1 MGQTNLCGHK
11 LYSLI
16 WQKKIIELSDPKL
29 RSLLSNQIEN
39 ALGYL
44 GGNLSESRR
53 KSLEYYLGDKLG
65 TEIDGRSQVVSTDVA
80 DTIESIL
87 PNLLRVFTASDKVV
101 RCEPVTAEDV
111 PLAEQAT
118 AYLNHVFYKDNNG
131 FQLLY
136 NFFKDALIEKN
147 GFLKIY
153 YDESEKVEFETYKN
167 LSKAEKDLLEDTKD
181 EIEIIEEEEIEDET
195 AKEQFEALLEQYE
208 DQGAD
213 VSQVQEPDFI
223 LYNCKIKRTKKTGK
237 IKIESVPPEEFLIDR
252 NAKSIDD
259 ADFVSH
265 KVLMSRS
272 DLVAMGYDEDEVN
285 DLPTSEEDIYNTEE
299 ITRQRNIDEYPV
311 DSATDKSTEK
321 VLIYESYV
329 KYDYDEDGIA
339 ELRRI
344 VSAGDD
350 GSMVLE
356 NMPCDNVPF
365 VTVTPIP
372 MPHRF
377 YGRSISELVEDIQL
391 MKSTVMRQLLDNMYL
406 TNNNRVAIMD
416 GMVNMDDLLTTRP
429 GGVVRTKQP
438 PGQVMQPLQAQPI
451 SQQAFPMLSYLDSVR
466 EARTG
471 ITKSAQ
477 GLDADTLNSKTATGV
492 NTLMTQTQM
501 RSELIARI
509 FAETGVKDL
518 FRKIFELMVKY
529 QDRERVVML
538 NNQYVPV
545 KPTEWKDKFNI
556 SIVVGLGTGSKEQ
569 QTVMLN
575 SILER
580 QIQAFQLQGG
590 KEMPMVTLKNIY
602 NTLSKVI
609 ENAGLKNVESYFVD
623 PDIGKQM
630 MPPPQPPPLTP
641 IEKIEFTR
649 IDAENKRKI
658 ADLELQAQQLNQKTQ
673 EMTLDFEAKI
683 KEMALKY
690 NTQLDT
696 TKIKADAELDKMMM
710 ASDTKII
717 EQAQKSANMFSKQ
730 VQGLDENQRPGGQ
743 VGGNQPIQPSQT
755 DTGE

>member
-1 MGQTNLCGHK
+1 MA
-11 LYSLI
+11 
-16 WQKKIIELSDPKL
+16 KKIIELSDPKL

-44 GGNLSESRR
+44 GGQLSQSRR

-87 PNLLRVFTASDKVV
+87 PNLLRIFTASDKVV
-101 RCEPVTAEDV
+101 NCEPVTAEDV

-118 AYLNHVFYKDNNG
+118 AYINHVFYKDNNG

-147 GFLKIY
+147 GFLKVY
-153 YDESEKVEFETYKN
+153 YDEAEKVEFETYKN
-167 LSKAEKDLLEDTKD
+167 LSKAEKDALMDTQD
-181 EIEIIEEEEIEDET
+181 DIEVIEEEKFEDEK
-195 AKEQFEALLEQYE
+195 AKDQFAALLEQYE
-208 DQGAD
+208 DQGVD
-213 VSQVQEPDFI
+213 VSKVEKPDLN
-223 LYNCKIKRTKKTGK
+223 LYNCKIKRTSMGGK

-252 NAKSIDD
+252 NAKTIDD

-272 DLVAMGYDEDEVN
+272 DLVAMGYDEEEVAN
-285 DLPTSEEDIYNTEE
+285 LPRSDTDIYNTEE
-299 ITRQRNIDEYPV
+299 IVRERNIDEYPV
-311 DSATDKSTEK
+311 DNYTDSSTEK

-329 KYDYDEDGIA
+329 RYDYDEDGIA
-339 ELRRI
+339 ELRKI

-356 NMPCDNVPF
+356 NMPCDNIPF

-377 YGRSISELVEDIQL
+377 YGRSVSELVEDIQL

-406 TNNNRVAIMD
+406 TNNNRVAVMD

-438 PGQVMQPLQAQPI
+438 PNQVMQPLQSQPI
-451 SQQAFPMLSYLDSVR
+451 SQQAFPMLSYLDTVR

-529 QDRERVVML
+529 QDKERIVMI

-569 QTVMLN
+569 QIIMLN
-575 SILER
+575 NILER
-580 QIQAFQLQGG
+580 QLQAFQLQGG
-590 KEMPMVTLKNIY
+590 KEMPMVTLKNMY
-602 NTLSKVI
+602 NTLTKII
-609 ENAGLKNVESYFVD
+609 ENAGLKNIESYFVN

-630 MPPPQPPPLTP
+630 MPPPQPPALTP

-658 ADLELQAQQLNQKTQ
+658 ADLELQYQELQQKSQ
-673 EMTLDFEAKI
+673 EMQLDFEAKI

-696 TKIKADAELDKMMM
+696 AKIKADAELEKSGI
-710 ASDTKII
+710 ASDTKIL
-717 EQAQKSANMFSKQ
+717 EQAQKSANMFAEQLK
-730 VQGLDENQRPGGQ
+730 GLNGDQRPGKEI
-743 VGGNQPIQPSQT
+743 GGNQPIQPSQT
-755 DTGE
+755 DSGE

>member
-1 MGQTNLCGHK
+1 MAD
-11 LYSLI
+11 
-16 WQKKIIELSDPKL
+16 KKIEFDLKL
-29 RSLLSNQIEN
+29 KSVLGNHIEN

-44 GGNLSESRR
+44 GGNLSESRK

-65 TEIDGRSQVVSTDVA
+65 TEIDGRSQVVSTDVS

-87 PNLLRVFTASDKVV
+87 PNLLRIFTASDKVV
-101 RCEPVTAEDV
+101 KCEPVTAEDV
-111 PLAEQAT
+111 PMADQAT
-118 AYLNHVFYKDNNG
+118 AYLNHVFYKENNG

-153 YDESEKVEFETYKN
+153 WDESESVEFETYQN
-167 LSKAEKDLLEDTKD
+167 LSLEDKESLEDTRD
-181 EIEIIEEEEIEDET
+181 EIEFIEEEEVEDEYSK
-195 AKEQFEALLEQYE
+195 AEFEKVIEQYE
-208 DQGAD
+208 AQGLEMPEM
-213 VSQVQEPDFI
+213 QIPDFV

-237 IKIESVPPEEFLIDR
+237 IKVESVPPEEFLIDR
-252 NAKSIDD
+252 NAKTIED
-259 ADFVSH
+259 AEFVSH
-265 KVLMSRS
+265 KVLISRS
-272 DLVAMGYDEDEVN
+272 DLIAMGYDEDEVN
-285 DLPTSEEDIYNTEE
+285 SLPASSDDIYNTEN
-299 ITRQRNIDEYPV
+299 IVRQGNIDEYL
-311 DSATDKSTEK
+311 TDDYAQGQNTK
-321 VLIYESYV
+321 VSIYESYV

-339 ELRRI
+339 ELRKI

-356 NMPCDNVPF
+356 NMPCDNIPF

-377 YGRSISELVEDIQL
+377 YGRSVSELVEDIQL

-406 TNNNRVAIMD
+406 TNNNRVAVMD

-438 PGQVMQPLQAQPI
+438 PNQVMQPLQSQPI
-451 SQQAFPMLSYLDSVR
+451 SQQAFPMLSYLDTVR

-518 FRKIFELMVKY
+518 FRKILELMVKY
-529 QDRERVVML
+529 QDREKVVML
-538 NNQYVPV
+538 NNQYIPV
-545 KPTEWKDKFNI
+545 KPTEWKDRFNI

-590 KEMPMVTLKNIY
+590 KEMPMVSLKNIY

-609 ENAGLKNVESYFVD
+609 ENAGLKNVENYFVD

-658 ADLELQAQQLNQKTQ
+658 ADLELQSKELAQKTQ
-673 EMTLDFEAKI
+673 EMQLDFEAKI

-696 TKIKADAELDKMMM
+696 AKIKADADLDKMLMS
-710 ASDTKII
+710 SDTKII
-717 EQAQKSANMFSKQ
+717 EQAQKSANMFSDQLK
-730 VQGLDENQRPGGQ
+730 GINESERPGGQ
-743 VGGNQPIQPSQT
+743 GGGDQPIQRSQT
-755 DTGE
+755 DIRE

>member
-1 MGQTNLCGHK
+1 MAN
-11 LYSLI
+11 
-16 WQKKIIELSDPKL
+16 KKIEFDLKL
-29 RSLLSNQIEN
+29 KNLLGNHIEN

-44 GGNLSESRR
+44 GGNLSESRK
-53 KSLEYYLGDKLG
+53 KSIEYYLGDKLG
-65 TEIDGRSQVVSTDVA
+65 TEIDGRSQVVSTDVS

-118 AYLNHVFYKDNNG
+118 AYLNHVFYKDNDG

-153 YDESEKVEFETYKN
+153 WDESESVEFETYQN
-167 LSKAEKDLLEDTKD
+167 LSAEDKEALSDTKD
-181 EIEIIEEEEIEDET
+181 EIEIIEEEEIEDED
-195 AKEQFEALLEQYE
+195 AKEQFEKVIEQYE
-208 DQGAD
+208 AQGL
-213 VSQVQEPDFI
+213 EMPEMETPDFV

-252 NAKSIDD
+252 NAKTIDD

-285 DLPTSEEDIYNTEE
+285 ELPASSDDIYNTEDMV
-299 ITRQRNIDEYPV
+299 RQRDVDEYPV
-311 DSATDKSTEK
+311 DNYTQGQNTK

-339 ELRRI
+339 ELRKI

-377 YGRSISELVEDIQL
+377 YGRSVSELVEDIQL

-406 TNNNRVAIMD
+406 TNNNRVAVMD

-438 PGQVMQPLQAQPI
+438 PNQVMQPMTAQPI
-451 SQQAFPMLSYLDSVR
+451 SQQAFPLLSYLDTVR

-538 NNQYVPV
+538 NNQYIPV

-658 ADLELQAQQLNQKTQ
+658 ADLQLQAQQLNQKTQ

-730 VQGLDENQRPGGQ
+730 VQGLDANQRPGGQ

>member
-1 MGQTNLCGHK
+1 MAD
-11 LYSLI
+11 
-16 WQKKIIELSDPKL
+16 KKIEFDLKL
-29 RSLLSNQIEN
+29 KSILGNHIEN

-44 GGNLSESRR
+44 GGNLSESRK

-65 TEIDGRSQVVSTDVA
+65 TEIDGRSQVVSTDVS

-87 PNLLRVFTASDKVV
+87 PNLLRIFTASDKVV
-101 RCEPVTAEDV
+101 KCEPVTAEDV
-111 PLAEQAT
+111 PMADQAT
-118 AYLNHVFYKDNNG
+118 AYLNHVFYKENNG

-153 YDESEKVEFETYKN
+153 WDESESVEFETYQN
-167 LSKAEKDLLEDTKD
+167 LSLEDKEALEDTRD
-181 EIEIIEEEEIEDET
+181 EIEFIEEEEVEDEFSK
-195 AKEQFEALLEQYE
+195 AEFEKAIEQYE
-208 DQGAD
+208 TQGLEIPEM
-213 VSQVQEPDFI
+213 QTPDFI

-237 IKIESVPPEEFLIDR
+237 IKVESVPPEEFLIDR
-252 NAKSIDD
+252 NAKTIED

-265 KVLMSRS
+265 KVLISRS
-272 DLVAMGYDEDEVN
+272 DLIAMGYDEDEVN
-285 DLPTSEEDIYNTEE
+285 NLPASSDDIYNTEN
-299 ITRQRNIDEYPV
+299 TVRQGDIDEYL
-311 DSATDKSTEK
+311 TDNYAQGQNTK
-321 VLIYESYV
+321 VSIYESYV

-339 ELRRI
+339 ELRKI

-356 NMPCDNVPF
+356 NMPCDNIPF

-377 YGRSISELVEDIQL
+377 YGRSVSELVEDIQL

-406 TNNNRVAIMD
+406 TNNNRVAVMD

-438 PGQVMQPLQAQPI
+438 PNQVMQPLQSQPI
-451 SQQAFPMLSYLDSVR
+451 SQQAFPMLSYLDTVR

-529 QDRERVVML
+529 QDKEKVVML
-538 NNQYVPV
+538 NNQYIPV
-545 KPTEWKDKFNI
+545 KPTEWKDRFNI

-590 KEMPMVTLKNIY
+590 KEMPMVSLKNIY

-609 ENAGLKNVESYFVD
+609 ENAGLKNVENYFVD

-658 ADLELQAQQLNQKTQ
+658 ADLELQSKELAQKTQ
-673 EMTLDFEAKI
+673 EMQLDFEAKI

-696 TKIKADAELDKMMM
+696 AKIKADADLDKMMM
-710 ASDTKII
+710 SSDTKII
-717 EQAQKSANMFSKQ
+717 EQAQKSANMFSDQLK
-730 VQGLDENQRPGGQ
+730 GINESERPGGQ
-743 VGGNQPIQPSQT
+743 GGGDQPIQRSQT
-755 DTGE
+755 DIRE

>member
-1 MGQTNLCGHK
+1 MAN
-11 LYSLI
+11 
-16 WQKKIIELSDPKL
+16 KKIEFDLKL
-29 RSLLSNQIEN
+29 KTLLGNHIEN

-44 GGNLSESRR
+44 GGNLSESRK

-65 TEIDGRSQVVSTDVA
+65 TEIDGRSQVVSTDVS

-153 YDESEKVEFETYKN
+153 WDESESVEFETYQN
-167 LSKAEKDLLEDTKD
+167 LSAEDKEALSDTKD
-181 EIEIIEEEEIEDET
+181 EIEIIEEEEIEDED
-195 AKEQFEALLEQYE
+195 AKEQFEKVIEQYE
-208 DQGAD
+208 AQGL
-213 VSQVQEPDFI
+213 EMPEMETPDFV

-252 NAKSIDD
+252 NAKTIEE

-285 DLPTSEEDIYNTEE
+285 ELPASSDDIYNTEDMV
-299 ITRQRNIDEYPV
+299 RQRDVDEYPV
-311 DSATDKSTEK
+311 DNYTQGQNTK

-339 ELRRI
+339 ELRKI

-356 NMPCDNVPF
+356 NMPCDNIPF

-377 YGRSISELVEDIQL
+377 YGRSVSELVEDIQL

-438 PGQVMQPLQAQPI
+438 PNQVMQPMTAQPI
-451 SQQAFPMLSYLDSVR
+451 SQQAFPLLSYLDTVR

-538 NNQYVPV
+538 NNQYIPV

-658 ADLELQAQQLNQKTQ
+658 ADLQLQAQQLNQKTQ

-730 VQGLDENQRPGGQ
+730 VQGLDANQRPGGQ
-743 VGGNQPIQPSQT
+743 VAGNQPIQPSQT

>member
-1 MGQTNLCGHK
+1 MA
-11 LYSLI
+11 
-16 WQKKIIELSDPKL
+16 KKIIELSDPKL
-29 RSLLSNQIEN
+29 RSLLSNQIDN

-44 GGNLSESRR
+44 GGHLSQSRR

-65 TEIDGRSQVVSTDVA
+65 TEIDGRSQVVSTDVS
-80 DTIESIL
+80 DTVESIL
-87 PNLLRVFTASDKVV
+87 PNLLRVFTASDNVV
-101 RCEPVTAEDV
+101 RCDPVTAEDV
-111 PLAEQAT
+111 PLAEQAS
-118 AYLNHVFYKDNNG
+118 AYLNHVFYKENNG

-153 YDESEKVEFETYKN
+153 YDESETVEHETYKN
-167 LSKAEKDLLEDTKD
+167 LTKAEKDALNDTKD
-181 EIEIIEEEEIEDET
+181 DIEEVEEEVFEDES
-195 AKEQFEALLEQYE
+195 AKEDYEKLIEQYE
-208 DQGAD
+208 ARGVD
-213 VSQVQEPDFI
+213 VSQVQKPDFT
-223 LYNCKIKRTKKTGK
+223 LYNCKIKRTKKAGK
-237 IKIESVPPEEFLIDR
+237 VKIESVPPEEFLISR

-272 DLVAMGYDEDEVN
+272 DLVAMGYDEEEVN
-285 DLPTSEEDIYNTEE
+285 SLPKSDEDIFNTEE
-299 ITRQRNIDEYPV
+299 IVRSRNIDEFNI

-329 KYDYDEDGIA
+329 RYDFDEDGIA
-339 ELRRI
+339 ELRKI
-344 VSAGDD
+344 ISAGDS

-356 NMPCDNVPF
+356 NMPCDNIPF
-365 VTVTPIP
+365 VTITPIP

-438 PGQVMQPLQAQPI
+438 PNQVMQPLQAQPI
-451 SQQAFPMLSYLDSVR
+451 SNQAFPMLNYLDTVR

-492 NTLMTQTQM
+492 NALMTQTQM

-518 FRKIFELMVKY
+518 FRKIFELMIKY
-529 QDRERVVML
+529 QDKEKIVML

-545 KPTEWKDKFNI
+545 RPTEWKDKFNI
-556 SIVVGLGTGSKEQ
+556 NIVVGLGTGSKEQ
-569 QTVMLN
+569 QTITLN
-575 SILER
+575 NILER
-580 QIQAFQLQGG
+580 QLQAFQLQGG
-590 KEMPMVTLKNIY
+590 KEMPMVTLKNMY
-602 NTLSKVI
+602 NTLSKII
-609 ENAGLKNVESYFVD
+609 ENAGLKNVESYFVN
-623 PDIGKQM
+623 PDVGKQM
-630 MPPPQPPPLTP
+630 MPPPAPPPLTP

-658 ADLELQAQQLNQKTQ
+658 ADLELHYQELQQKSQ
-673 EMTLDFEAKI
+673 EMALDFEAKI
-683 KEMALKY
+683 KDMALKY

-696 TKIKADAELDKMMM
+696 AKIKADADLDKMMM
-710 ASDTKII
+710 SGNSKIL
-717 EQAQKSANMFSKQ
+717 EQAQKSANMFSQQ
-730 VQGLDENQRPGGQ
+730 VQGLNGNQRPGKEIGR
-743 VGGNQPIQPSQT
+743 NQPIQPSQT
-755 DTGE
+755 NTGE

>member
-1 MGQTNLCGHK
+1 MAD
-11 LYSLI
+11 
-16 WQKKIIELSDPKL
+16 KKIEFDLKL
-29 RSLLSNQIEN
+29 KSVLGNHIEN

-44 GGNLSESRR
+44 GGNLSESRK

-65 TEIDGRSQVVSTDVA
+65 TEIDGRSQVVSTDVS

-87 PNLLRVFTASDKVV
+87 PNLLRIFTASDKVV
-101 RCEPVTAEDV
+101 KCEPVTAEDV
-111 PLAEQAT
+111 PMADQAT
-118 AYLNHVFYKDNNG
+118 TYLNHVFYKENNG

-153 YDESEKVEFETYKN
+153 WDESESVEFETYQN
-167 LSKAEKDLLEDTKD
+167 LSLEDKEALEDTRD
-181 EIEIIEEEEIEDET
+181 EIEFIEEEEVEDEFS
-195 AKEQFEALLEQYE
+195 KGEFEKAIEQYE
-208 DQGAD
+208 AQGLEIPEM
-213 VSQVQEPDFI
+213 QTPDFI

-237 IKIESVPPEEFLIDR
+237 IKVESVPPEEFLIDR
-252 NAKSIDD
+252 NAKTIED

-265 KVLMSRS
+265 KVLISRS
-272 DLVAMGYDEDEVN
+272 DLIAMGYDEDEVN
-285 DLPTSEEDIYNTEE
+285 NLPASSDDIYNTEN
-299 ITRQRNIDEYPV
+299 TVRQGNIDEYL
-311 DSATDKSTEK
+311 TDDYAQGQNTK
-321 VLIYESYV
+321 VSIYESYV

-339 ELRRI
+339 ELRKI

-356 NMPCDNVPF
+356 NMPCDNIPF

-377 YGRSISELVEDIQL
+377 YGRSVSELVEDIQL

-406 TNNNRVAIMD
+406 TNNNRVAVMD

-438 PGQVMQPLQAQPI
+438 PNQVMQPLQSQPI
-451 SQQAFPMLSYLDSVR
+451 SQQAFPMLSYLDTVR

-529 QDRERVVML
+529 QDREKVVML
-538 NNQYVPV
+538 NNQYIPV
-545 KPTEWKDKFNI
+545 KPTEWKDRFNI

-590 KEMPMVTLKNIY
+590 KEMPMVSLKNIY
-602 NTLSKVI
+602 NTLTKVI
-609 ENAGLKNVESYFVD
+609 ENAGLKNVENYFVD

-658 ADLELQAQQLNQKTQ
+658 ADLELQSKELAQKTQ
-673 EMTLDFEAKI
+673 EMQLDFEAKI

-696 TKIKADAELDKMMM
+696 TKIKADADLDKMIMS
-710 ASDTKII
+710 SDTKII
-717 EQAQKSANMFSKQ
+717 EQAQKSANMFSDQLK
-730 VQGLDENQRPGGQ
+730 GINESERPGGQ
-743 VGGNQPIQPSQT
+743 GGGDQPIQRSQT
-755 DTGE
+755 DIRE

>member
-1 MGQTNLCGHK
+1 MA
-11 LYSLI
+11 
-16 WQKKIIELSDPKL
+16 KKIKEISDPQL
-29 RSLLSNQIEN
+29 RSLLSNQINN

-44 GGNLSESRR
+44 GGNLSQARR

-101 RCEPVTAEDV
+101 RCEPITAEDV

-167 LSKAEKDLLEDTKD
+167 LSKADKDALNDTKD
-181 EIEIIEEEEIEDET
+181 EIEVIEEEQYEDES
-195 AKEQFEALLEQYE
+195 AKEDYEKLLEQYQARGV
-208 DQGAD
+208 DTT
-213 VSQVQEPDFI
+213 QVQEPDFT
-223 LYNCKIKRTKKTGK
+223 LYNCKIKRTRKHGK

-265 KVLMSRS
+265 KVLVSRS
-272 DLVAMGYDEDEVN
+272 DLVAMGYDEEEVKN
-285 DLPTSEEDIYNTEE
+285 LPRSDEDIYNTED
-299 ITRQRNIDEYPV
+299 IVRQRNVDEYPV
-311 DSATDKSTEK
+311 NYSTDPSTEK

-339 ELRRI
+339 ELRKI

-365 VTVTPIP
+365 VTITPIP

-377 YGRSISELVEDIQL
+377 YGRSLSELVEDIQL

-406 TNNNRVAIMD
+406 TNNNRVAVMD
-416 GMVNMDDLLTTRP
+416 GMVNMDDLLTSRP

-438 PGQVMQPLQAQPI
+438 PNQVMQPLQAQPI
-451 SQQAFPMLSYLDSVR
+451 SQQAFPLLSYLDSVR
-466 EARTG
+466 EVRTG
-471 ITKSAQ
+471 ISKQIQ
-477 GLDADTLNSKTATGV
+477 GLDPDTLNAKTATGV
-492 NTLMTQTQM
+492 NALMTQTQM
-501 RSELIARI
+501 RSELVARI

-518 FRKIFELMVKY
+518 FSKIFELMVKY
-529 QDRERVVML
+529 QDKERIVML
-538 NNQYVPV
+538 NNTFVPV

-569 QTVMLN
+569 QILLLN
-575 SILER
+575 NILER
-580 QIQAFQLQGG
+580 QLQAFQLQGG
-590 KEMPMVTLKNIY
+590 KEMPMVTLKNMY
-602 NTLSKVI
+602 NTLSKII

-623 PDIGKQM
+623 PEVGKQL
-630 MPPPQPPPLTP
+630 MPPPSPPPLTP

-658 ADLELQAQQLNQKTQ
+658 ADLELQYQELVQKSQ
-673 EMTLDFEAKI
+673 EMALDFEAKI
-683 KEMALKY
+683 KDMALKY

-696 TKIKADAELDKMMM
+696 AKIKADADLDKMMM
-710 ASDTKII
+710 AGQSKIL
-717 EQAQKSANMFSKQ
+717 EQAQKSANMFSQQ
-730 VQGLDENQRPGGQ
+730 VQGLNGNQRPGKEIGR
-743 VGGNQPIQPSQT
+743 NQPIQPSQT
-755 DTGE
+755 NIGE

>member
-1 MGQTNLCGHK
+1 MA
-11 LYSLI
+11 
-16 WQKKIIELSDPKL
+16 KKIIELSDPKL
-29 RSLLSNQIEN
+29 RSLLSNQIDN

-44 GGNLSESRR
+44 GGHLSQSRR

-65 TEIDGRSQVVSTDVA
+65 TEIDGRSQVVSTDVS
-80 DTIESIL
+80 DTVESIL
-87 PNLLRVFTASDKVV
+87 PNLLRVFTASDNVV
-101 RCEPVTAEDV
+101 RCDPVTAEDV
-111 PLAEQAT
+111 PLAEQAS
-118 AYLNHVFYKDNNG
+118 AYLNHVFYKENNG

-153 YDESEKVEFETYKN
+153 YDESETVEHETYKN
-167 LSKAEKDLLEDTKD
+167 LTKAEKDALNDTKD
-181 EIEIIEEEEIEDET
+181 DIEEVEEEVFEDES
-195 AKEQFEALLEQYE
+195 AKEDYEKLIEQYE
-208 DQGAD
+208 ARGVD
-213 VSQVQEPDFI
+213 VSQVQKPDFT
-223 LYNCKIKRTKKTGK
+223 LYNCKIKRTKKAGK
-237 IKIESVPPEEFLIDR
+237 VKIESVPPEEFLISR

-272 DLVAMGYDEDEVN
+272 DLVAMGYDEEEVN
-285 DLPTSEEDIYNTEE
+285 SLPKSDEDIFNTEE
-299 ITRQRNIDEYPV
+299 IVRSRNIDEFNI

-329 KYDYDEDGIA
+329 RYDFDEDGIA
-339 ELRRI
+339 ELRKI
-344 VSAGDD
+344 ISAGDS

-356 NMPCDNVPF
+356 NMPCDNIPF
-365 VTVTPIP
+365 VTITPIP

-438 PGQVMQPLQAQPI
+438 PNQVMQPLQAQPI
-451 SQQAFPMLSYLDSVR
+451 SNQAFPMLNYLDTVR

-518 FRKIFELMVKY
+518 FRKIFELMIKY
-529 QDRERVVML
+529 QDKEKIVML

-545 KPTEWKDKFNI
+545 RPTEWKDKFNI
-556 SIVVGLGTGSKEQ
+556 NIVVGLGTGSKEQ
-569 QTVMLN
+569 QIMMLN
-575 SILER
+575 NILER
-580 QIQAFQLQGG
+580 QLQAFQLQGG
-590 KEMPMVTLKNIY
+590 KEMPMVTLKNMY
-602 NTLSKVI
+602 NTLSKII
-609 ENAGLKNVESYFVD
+609 ENAGLKNVESYFVN
-623 PDIGKQM
+623 PDVGKQM
-630 MPPPQPPPLTP
+630 MPPPAPPPLTP

-658 ADLELQAQQLNQKTQ
+658 ADLELHYQELQQKSQ
-673 EMTLDFEAKI
+673 EMALDFEAKI
-683 KEMALKY
+683 KDMALKY

-696 TKIKADAELDKMMM
+696 AKIKADADLDKMMM
-710 ASDTKII
+710 SGNSKIL
-717 EQAQKSANMFSKQ
+717 EQAQKSANMFSQQ
-730 VQGLDENQRPGGQ
+730 VQGLNGNQRPGKEIGR
-743 VGGNQPIQPSQT
+743 NQPIQPSQT
-755 DTGE
+755 NTGE

>member
-1 MGQTNLCGHK
+1 MAN
-11 LYSLI
+11 
-16 WQKKIIELSDPKL
+16 KKIEFDLKL
-29 RSLLSNQIEN
+29 KTLLGNHIEN

-44 GGNLSESRR
+44 GGNLSESRK

-65 TEIDGRSQVVSTDVA
+65 TEIDGRSQVVSTDVS

-153 YDESEKVEFETYKN
+153 WDESESVEFETYQN
-167 LSKAEKDLLEDTKD
+167 LSAEDKEALSDTKD
-181 EIEIIEEEEIEDET
+181 EIEIIEEEEIEDED
-195 AKEQFEALLEQYE
+195 AKEQFEKVIEQYE
-208 DQGAD
+208 AQGL
-213 VSQVQEPDFI
+213 EMPEMETPDFV

-252 NAKSIDD
+252 NAKSIEE

-285 DLPTSEEDIYNTEE
+285 ELPASSDDIYNTEDMV
-299 ITRQRNIDEYPV
+299 RQRDVDEYPV
-311 DSATDKSTEK
+311 DNYTQGQNTK

-339 ELRRI
+339 ELRKI

-356 NMPCDNVPF
+356 NMPCDNIPF

-377 YGRSISELVEDIQL
+377 YGRSVSELVEDIQL

-406 TNNNRVAIMD
+406 TNNNRVAVMD

-438 PGQVMQPLQAQPI
+438 PNQVMQPMTAQPI
-451 SQQAFPMLSYLDSVR
+451 SQQAFPLLSYLDTVR

-492 NTLMTQTQM
+492 NALMTQTQM

-538 NNQYVPV
+538 NNQYIPV

-658 ADLELQAQQLNQKTQ
+658 ADLQLQAQQLNQKTQ

-730 VQGLDENQRPGGQ
+730 VQGLDANQRPGGQ
-743 VGGNQPIQPSQT
+743 VAGNQPIQPSQT

>member
-1 MGQTNLCGHK
+1 MAD
-11 LYSLI
+11 
-16 WQKKIIELSDPKL
+16 KKIEFDLKL
-29 RSLLSNQIEN
+29 KSVLGNHIEN

-44 GGNLSESRR
+44 GGNLSESRK

-65 TEIDGRSQVVSTDVA
+65 TEIDGRSQVVSTDVS

-87 PNLLRVFTASDKVV
+87 PNLLRIFTASDKVV
-101 RCEPVTAEDV
+101 KCEPVTAEDV
-111 PLAEQAT
+111 PMADQAT
-118 AYLNHVFYKDNNG
+118 TYLNHVFYKENNG

-153 YDESEKVEFETYKN
+153 WDESESVEFETYQN
-167 LSKAEKDLLEDTKD
+167 LSLEDKEALEDTRD
-181 EIEIIEEEEIEDET
+181 EIEFIEEEEVEDEFSKGEFQK
-195 AKEQFEALLEQYE
+195 AIEQYE
-208 DQGAD
+208 AQGLEIPEM
-213 VSQVQEPDFI
+213 QTPDFI
-223 LYNCKIKRTKKTGK
+223 LYNCKIKRTKKTGQ
-237 IKIESVPPEEFLIDR
+237 IKVESVPPEEFLIDR
-252 NAKSIDD
+252 NAKTIED

-265 KVLMSRS
+265 KVLISRS
-272 DLVAMGYDEDEVN
+272 DLIAMGYDEDEVN
-285 DLPTSEEDIYNTEE
+285 NLPASSDDIYNTEN
-299 ITRQRNIDEYPV
+299 TVRQGNIDEYL
-311 DSATDKSTEK
+311 TDDYAQGQNTK
-321 VLIYESYV
+321 VSIYESYV

-339 ELRRI
+339 ELRKI

-356 NMPCDNVPF
+356 NMPCDNIPF

-377 YGRSISELVEDIQL
+377 YGRSVSELVEDIQL

-438 PGQVMQPLQAQPI
+438 PNQVMQPLQSQPI
-451 SQQAFPMLSYLDSVR
+451 SQQAFPMLSYLDTVR

-529 QDRERVVML
+529 QDKEKVVML
-538 NNQYVPV
+538 NNQYIPV
-545 KPTEWKDKFNI
+545 KPTEWKDRFNI

-590 KEMPMVTLKNIY
+590 KEMPMVSLKNIY
-602 NTLSKVI
+602 NTLTKVI
-609 ENAGLKNVESYFVD
+609 ENAGLKNVENYFVD

-658 ADLELQAQQLNQKTQ
+658 ADLELQSKELAQKTQ
-673 EMTLDFEAKI
+673 EMQLDFEAKI

-696 TKIKADAELDKMMM
+696 AKIKADADLDKMMM
-710 ASDTKII
+710 SSDTKII
-717 EQAQKSANMFSKQ
+717 EQAQKSANIFSDQLK
-730 VQGLDENQRPGGQ
+730 GINESQRPGGQ
-743 VGGNQPIQPSQT
+743 GGGDQPIQRSQT
-755 DTGE
+755 DIRE

>member
-1 MGQTNLCGHK
+1 MAN
-11 LYSLI
+11 
-16 WQKKIIELSDPKL
+16 KKIEFDLKL
-29 RSLLSNQIEN
+29 KTLLGNHIEN

-44 GGNLSESRR
+44 GGNLSESRK

-65 TEIDGRSQVVSTDVA
+65 TEIDGRSQVVSTDVS

-153 YDESEKVEFETYKN
+153 WDESESVEFETYQN
-167 LSKAEKDLLEDTKD
+167 LSKADKDALEDTKD
-181 EIEIIEEEEIEDET
+181 EIEFLEEEEMEDET

-213 VSQVQEPDFI
+213 VSQVEEPDFT
-223 LYNCKIKRTKKTGK
+223 LYNCKIKRTKKKGK

-252 NAKSIDD
+252 NAKTIEE

-285 DLPTSEEDIYNTEE
+285 ELPASSDDIYNTEDMV
-299 ITRQRNIDEYPV
+299 RQRDVDEYPV
-311 DSATDKSTEK
+311 DNYTQGQNTK

-339 ELRRI
+339 ELRKI

-356 NMPCDNVPF
+356 NMPCDNIPF

-377 YGRSISELVEDIQL
+377 YGRSVSELVEDIQL

-438 PGQVMQPLQAQPI
+438 PNQVMQPMTAQPI
-451 SQQAFPMLSYLDSVR
+451 SQQAFPLLSYLDTVR

-492 NTLMTQTQM
+492 NALMTQTQM

-529 QDRERVVML
+529 QDKERVVML

-580 QIQAFQLQGG
+580 QLQAFQLQGG

-658 ADLELQAQQLNQKTQ
+658 ADLQLQAQQLNQKTQ

-730 VQGLDENQRPGGQ
+730 VQGLDANQRPGGQ
-743 VGGNQPIQPSQT
+743 VAGNQPIQPSQT
-755 DTGE
+755 DIGE